1 MLLKLWFDSVHSKE
15 LWYCGTKVELA
26 DSKLLQIKPPLNI
39 TRTPRSIQQHRSYW
53 KASEYRN
60 WLLFYSLPVMYSILP
75 IEYLAHHMLL
85 VEAVHTLLQCTITT
99 TMINK
104 VEKLIQHY
112 CFKFQF
118 YYSERYM
125 TANVHYL
132 LHLPMV
138 VQNLGPLFAY
148 SCFPYE
154 GTNGHLLSCIKGTQH
169 VDSQILE
176 TVSISQGIAHIA
188 EQYLPSDTA
197 ASQFYRNMKATRHES
212 NKLEIKESERCYA
225 LGQVNY
231 CPHLI
236 NRSHQIALFK
246 ITNSK
251 KLATFNRAMVHGN
264 IYHSLQHKQPKKR
277 NSYTVT
283 YDYNKN
289 HFHGEIL
296 YFVTDFS
303 QIFAVIIPFV
313 NEISVFPDD
322 NITYCSVPH
331 IHVYGS
337 KSQSVHVISASCIDL
352 CVAINFEES
361 PNTTYITEQPNDIEK
376 D

>member
-1 MLLKLWFDSVHSKE
+1 M
-15 LWYCGTKVELA
+15 
-26 DSKLLQIKPPLNI
+26 
-39 TRTPRSIQQHRSYW
+39 
-53 KASEYRN
+53 
-60 WLLFYSLPVMYSILP
+60 
-75 IEYLAHHMLL
+75 
-85 VEAVHTLLQCTITT
+85 
-99 TMINK
+99 
-104 VEKLIQHY
+104 
-112 CFKFQF
+112 
-118 YYSERYM
+118 
-125 TANVHYL
+125 
-132 LHLPMV
+132 
-138 VQNLGPLFAY
+138 
-148 SCFPYE
+148 
-154 GTNGHLLSCIKGTQH
+154 LSCIKGTQH

-352 CVAINFEES
+352 CVAMNPLILHILLN
-361 PNTTYITEQPNDIEK
+361 NQMT
-376 D
+376 

>member
-1 MLLKLWFDSVHSKE
+1 MCTNIFMITLLDLNVQVKKDSHEATENGTTVNGIKGPSWLSMVPDYNILEGNAVDYMHCVLLGVTKMLLKLWFDSVHSKE

-154 GTNGHLLSCIKGTQH
+154 GTNC
-169 VDSQILE
+169 
-176 TVSISQGIAHIA
+176 
-188 EQYLPSDTA
+188 
-197 ASQFYRNMKATRHES
+197 
-212 NKLEIKESERCYA
+212 
-225 LGQVNY
+225 
-231 CPHLI
+231 
-236 NRSHQIALFK
+236 
-246 ITNSK
+246 
-251 KLATFNRAMVHGN
+251 
-264 IYHSLQHKQPKKR
+264 
-277 NSYTVT
+277 
-283 YDYNKN
+283 
-289 HFHGEIL
+289 
-296 YFVTDFS
+296 
-303 QIFAVIIPFV
+303 
-313 NEISVFPDD
+313 
-322 NITYCSVPH
+322 
-331 IHVYGS
+331 
-337 KSQSVHVISASCIDL
+337 
-352 CVAINFEES
+352 
-361 PNTTYITEQPNDIEK
+361 
-376 D
+376 